1 MGFTNIGLILIPPCI
16 TRQEAMTLGILVRQ
30 VMQQIQ
36 AEMAMDITQIQH
48 AHIQIIALL
57 QLTQAAEMEIAQ
69 IVLGQTKT
77 NTDFTTMT

>member
-1 MGFTNIGLILIPPCI
+1 MVFGDFKG
-16 TRQEAMTLGILVRQ
+16 QEAMTLGILVRQ
-30 VMQQIQ
+30 AMQQIQ

-48 AHIQIIALL
+48 VHIQIIALL